1 MLKTGSQFMSRL
13 FRKEHSKMKLSSQL
27 ATIAMASMLLVFSHL
42 GAQGSNALGI
52 DVSQSQGSI
61 NWPSVHGCGVQFA
74 FAKSSEGV
82 SYQDSRFAA
91 NMVNGKAAGLQM
103 GAYHFA
109 RPDINCPGTEAN
121 YFWSVA
127 GPYIIAD
134 GKSLFPAVD
143 FEIFNGHVCVANYT
157 AWFNTWAAKVKTHTS
172 HFLHPVLIVGCGGA
186 CAMTSAATL
195 ESWIIDPVS
204 PWNSCSCCNWI
215 DPCTANG
222 WTYWNFS
229 STGAICGISGN
240 CDLDQFN
247 GTLATLKSTQ
257 GVK

>member
-1 MLKTGSQFMSRL
+1 MVSV
-13 FRKEHSKMKLSSQL
+13 
-27 ATIAMASMLLVFSHL
+27 LLVC
-42 GAQGSNALGI
+42 GAGRAQATNLLGI
-52 DVSQSQGSI
+52 DVSQYQGSI
-61 NWPSVHGCGVQFA
+61 NWNSVHSCGVQFA
-74 FAKSSEGV
+74 FAKATEGN
-82 SYQDSRFAA
+82 SFQDSRFTA
-91 NMVNGKAAGLQM
+91 NMANGKAAGLQM

-143 FEIFNGHVCVANYT
+143 FEIFNGHVCATDYT
-157 AWFNTWAAKVKTHTS
+157 AWFNTWSAKVKAKTS
-172 HFLHPVLIVGCGGA
+172 HYLHPVLIVGCSGA
-186 CAMTSAATL
+186 CSVTSATTL

-215 DPCTANG
+215 DPCTANK

-240 CDLDQFN
+240 CDLDNFN
-247 GTLATLKSTQ
+247 GTLANLKNTQ
-257 GVK
+257 GVQ